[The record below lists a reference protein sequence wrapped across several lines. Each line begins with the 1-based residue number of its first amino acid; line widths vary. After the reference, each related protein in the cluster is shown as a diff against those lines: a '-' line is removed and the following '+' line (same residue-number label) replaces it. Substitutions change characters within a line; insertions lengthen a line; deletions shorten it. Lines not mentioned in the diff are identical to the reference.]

1 MTTPDDYKQAIAEL
15 EAAITK
21 ACQIS
26 DSHDEGEFVSGW
38 VVIVNGVRYMSP
50 DKDEDFEE
58 GDEDR
63 MVALSTPFTPL
74 GQTPSLTRGI
84 VEGFLD
90 RCRFG

>member
-1 MTTPDDYKQAIAEL
+1 MGDYKQAVTDL
-15 EAAITK
+15 EAAIMK
-21 ACQIS
+21 ACQVAES
-26 DSHDEGEFVSGW
+26 LDEGEFVSGW
-38 VVIVNGVRYMSP
+38 VVIVNGVRYMNP
-50 DKDEDFEE
+50 EQDEDFEE

-74 GQTPSLTRGI
+74 GQNPSLTRGI